1 MTIPR
6 RIGLLAALAVAALG
20 ASAPAAPAGE
30 SESIETRRG
39 AVTFDHLVERV
50 TAEDKLR
57 DGLGIRAYVHW
68 TAFGVDS
75 ERFVTNLRGADT
87 VVDGYVA
94 VRERIKVWL
103 TMCYTQNG
111 EDIACSYA
119 QRAEA

>member
-6 RIGLLAALAVAALG
+6 RIGLLTALAVAALG
-20 ASAPAAPAGE
+20 VSAPAASAGE

-39 AVTFDHLVERV
+39 AVTFNHLSERI
-50 TAEDKLR
+50 TAEDKLA

-68 TAFGVDS
+68 TAFTVDS
-75 ERFVTNLRGADT
+75 EEFVTNRRGAKT
-87 VVDGYVA
+87 VVDRDIA
-94 VRERIKVWL
+94 VHEGIKVWL

>member
-1 MTIPR
+1 MTITR

-20 ASAPAAPAGE
+20 ASAPAALAGE

-39 AVTFDHLVERV
+39 AVTFDHRTERL
-50 TAEDKLR
+50 TAEDKLG

-68 TAFGVDS
+68 TAFTFDS
-75 ERFVTNLRGADT
+75 EEFVTNRRGADT
-87 VVDGYVA
+87 VVDRHIA